1 MIRIFLNKN
10 DFSLVE
16 NGVDTFR
23 YNEFDN
29 VINELLKENKKF
41 KVFNEKILPIREA
54 KIIKLN
60 DNTYRILYAF
70 NWNKSLCFQAKHS
83 YFTDLET
90 KDYALSKY
98 QTFGMY
104 SYSSHE
110 TQDVLGEKII
120 SFTM

>member
-10 DFSLVE
+10 DFSLIE

-23 YNEFDN
+23 YSEFDN

-54 KIIKLN
+54 KVIKLN
-60 DNTYRILYAF
+60 DNTYKILYAF
-70 NWNKSLCFQAKHS
+70 DWNKSLCFQAKYS
-83 YFTDLET
+83 YFTDLKT

-98 QTFGMY
+98 KTFGMY

-110 TQDVLGEKII
+110 IQDVLGEKII